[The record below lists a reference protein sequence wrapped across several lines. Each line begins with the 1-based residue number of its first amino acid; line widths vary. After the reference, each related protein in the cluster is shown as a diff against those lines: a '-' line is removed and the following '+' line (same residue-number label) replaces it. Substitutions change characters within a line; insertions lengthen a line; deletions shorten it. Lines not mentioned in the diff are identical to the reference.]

1 MIELP
6 RITRALRAHTQL
18 DKPRCLKPIVDP
30 TKPVN
35 VKKKNLQR
43 FKSYTDIYNYVKQ
56 NEPDSAEILKLFP
69 QLKDACKLLTG
80 DQPDEIIE
88 DATVLSLRLFLDQ
101 DIVMLKH
108 LSQLR
113 QTFGTVTSAT
123 ANKICEIVTKIS
135 EQINDD
141 TKDYIRTE
149 EAESNK
155 ENIKLWGEH
164 IQCHFIPYKPAKK
177 PLAKLTSK
185 PATASAFVTDFSM
198 KYDSTAKASGGP
210 SKVPV
215 AVPESKFGKTW
226 LETKVKEQYEN
237 TGISSTDIL
246 QSIITLLNSPR
257 SNDEMQNDLFEL
269 LGFDKFEFIL
279 EILEHRTDIINSLKA
294 PPQGPT
300 LSEIQAI
307 LPESKMPEYLCQV
320 SVFSEQEKMLAK
332 LVRKEEKKA
341 KNRKND
347 DDNDD
352 EQEINIGQMRA
363 KRLAELS
370 KPVVPF
376 STSRSSNNV
385 DPILKKIS
393 YFQTKVQYPNVYDS
407 SIDAKNSAGFVSGLK
422 LILPENAVRKDN
434 KEYEE
439 VIIPKNDAP
448 VLNVGNQ
455 RVPVAELDEIGQM
468 AFENIKE
475 LNRIQSVVFQTAYNT
490 NENLLICAPTGAG
503 KTNIALLTVVHQIK
517 QHIENNVIMKN
528 KFKIIYIAPMKAL
541 ASEMTASFGKRLKGL
556 GILVRELTGDMKL
569 TKTEVQQTQMIVTT
583 PEKWDVVTRKGATDT
598 ELASIVKLIIIDEVH
613 LLHGDRGPIVEAI
626 VARTLRQVE
635 STQNMIRIVGLSA
648 TLPNYLDV
656 ARFLRVN
663 PNIGLFYFDS
673 RFRPVPLEQQFIGV
687 KETGSGGGSHLRQMQ
702 TMNEICYEKAV
713 EMVQKGHQVM
723 VFVHAR
729 NATHQTAMVL
739 KEIAQKKGHLKHF
752 EPDDTG
758 AFLKA
763 KKSISSSP
771 NKQLA
776 ELFASGFACHHAG
789 MLRSDRNMVE
799 KYFSEGFIKVLVC
812 TSTLAWGVNLP
823 AHAVVIRGTEIYD
836 QARGTFVDLSILD
849 VLQIFGR
856 AGRPQFDTS
865 GTGIIITTH
874 DKLTHYLKSMTNQ
887 FPIESNFINL
897 LADNLNA
904 EVALGTVTNIDEAV
918 EWLSYTYLFVRMRI
932 NPQVYGLTYTD
943 VQEEPMLETKRRE
956 LITAAAMQL
965 DNTHMIRYNE
975 RTGQLNV
982 TDLGRTASHYYITC
996 ETMEVFNTMVRKSM
1010 TQGYV
1015 LEMLTRC
1022 SDFQQL
1028 KGYVLEMLTR
1038 CSDFQQLKVSCI
1050 SYLEL
1055 GRTASHYYITCE
1067 TMEVFNT
1074 MVRKSMTQGYVLEML
1089 TRCSDFQQ
1097 LKVSCI
1103 SYLDLGRTAS
1113 HYYITCET
1121 MEVFNTMVRKS
1132 MTQGYVLEMLT
1143 RCSDFQQLKVSCISY
1158 LELGRTASH
1167 YYITCETMEVFNTMV
1182 RKSMT
1187 QGYVLEMLTRCSDF
1201 QQLKVSCIS
1210 YLDLGRTASHY
1221 YITCET
1227 MEVFNTMVRKSMT
1240 QGYVL
1245 EMLTRCSDFQ
1255 QLKVSCISY
1264 LELGR
1269 TASHYYITCETM
1281 KVFNTMVRKSMT
1293 QGYVLEMLT
1302 RCSDFQQLKVFNTMV
1317 RKSMTQGYVLEML
1330 TRCSD
1335 FQQLKVFNTMVRK
1348 SMTQGYVLE
1357 MLTRCS
1363 DFQQL
1368 KGYVLEMLTRC
1379 SDFQQL
1385 KVSCISYLE
1394 LGRTASHYYITCET
1408 MKVFN
1413 TMVRKSM
1420 TQGYVLEMLT
1430 RCSDFQQLKVFNTM
1444 VRKSMTQGYVL
1455 EMLTR
1460 CSDFQQLKVSCISY
1474 LELGRTASHYYI
1486 TCETMEVFNTMVR
1499 KSMTQ
1504 GYVLE
1509 MLTRCSDF
1517 QQLKVS
1523 CISYLELGRT
1533 ASHYYITC
1541 ETMEVFNTMV
1551 RKSMTQGYVL
1561 EMLTRCSDF
1570 QQLKGYVLEMLTRCS
1585 DFQQLKVS
1593 CISYLDLG
1601 RTASHYYI
1609 TCETM
1614 EVFNTMVR
1622 KSMTQGYVLE
1632 MLTRCS
1638 DFQQLK
1644 VSCISYLD
1652 LGRTASH
1659 YYITCETMEVFNTM
1673 VRKSMTQG
1681 YVLEMLTRCSD
1692 FQQLKVSCVQYL
1704 DLGRTASHYYI
1715 TCETME
1721 VFNTMVRKS
1730 MTQGYVLEMLT
1741 RCSDFQQLKVSCI
1754 SYLDLGRT
1762 ASHYYITCETM
1773 EVFNTMVRK
1782 SMTQG
1787 YVLEMLT
1794 RCSDFQQLKVSCI
1807 SYLDLGRTA
1816 SHYYITCET
1825 MEVFNTM
1832 VRKSMTQGYVL
1843 EMLTR
1848 CSDFQQLKVSCV
1860 QYLDLGRTVSHY
1872 YITCETM
1879 EVFNTMVRKSMTQG
1893 YVLEMLTRCSD
1904 FQQLKVS
1911 CVQYLDLGRT
1921 ASHYYITCE
1930 TMEVFNTMVR
1940 KSMTQGYVLEMLTRC
1955 SDFQQLKVSCISYLE
1970 LGRTASHYYITCE
1983 TMEVFNTMVRK
1994 SMTQGYVLEMLTRC
2008 SDFQQLKVSCVQYL
2022 DLGRTASHYYITC
2035 ETMEVFNTMV
2045 RKSMTQ
2051 GYVLEMLTRCSDFQQ
2066 LKVSCISYLELGR
2079 TASHYY
2085 ITCETMEVFN
2095 TMVRKSMTQGYVLE
2109 MLTRCSDFQQL
2120 KVSCISYLELGRTAS
2135 HYYITCETME
2145 VFNTMVRKS
2154 MTQGYVLEMLTRCT
2168 DFQQL
2173 KVSCVQY
2180 LDLGRTASHYYIT
2193 CETMEVFNTM
2203 VRKSMTQ
2210 GYVLE
2215 MLTRCS
2221 DFQQLKVSCVQYLDL
2236 GRTASHYYITCETM
2250 EVFNTMVR
2258 KSMTQGYVLEMLT
2271 RCSDFQQLK
2280 VRKEELTELWSL
2292 KDQYGELRIEDPPE
2306 DIHWKINI
2314 LLQTYLSRGRVNGSS
2329 LQSDLNYISQNA
2341 VRIIRALFEI
2351 TLRKNNAYMAGLYL
2365 KMAKMLELQMWDF
2378 YSDMRQFNCFT
2389 IETLK
2394 HIEYPMLKPDQIRDM
2409 DWKELGDLIRNPKN
2423 GRHLKKCAEEFP
2435 LLEMEASLHP
2445 ITRTVLR
2452 IRLSITP
2459 NFKWNDKYHGKAP
2472 EAFWI
2477 WVEDPETDIMYYHEY
2492 FLITKK
2498 QVITNEPQELI
2509 ITIPISEPLPP
2520 QYYIRATSERWLG
2533 SESVL
2538 PLTFQHLI
2546 LPETHPPHT
2555 DLLELQPL
2563 PVTALNNPS
2572 FELLYNFSHFNPIQT
2587 QIFHCLYHTDHN
2599 VLLGAPTGSGKTIVA
2614 EVAMFRVFN
2623 QYPNCKVVYIAPLKA
2638 LVKERIKDWKVRLQ
2652 ERLGKQVVEL
2662 TGDVSPDIRA
2672 IRGAHVIVTT
2682 PEKWDGISRSW
2693 QTRNYVRDV
2702 ALIVI
2707 DEIHLLGEDR
2717 GPVLEVIVS
2726 RTNFIE
2732 SHTSRRLRIIG
2743 LSTALANAKDLANW
2757 LNIGE
2762 IGLYNFR
2769 PSVRPVPLEVHISG
2783 HPGRHYCPRM
2793 MTMNKPTFQ
2802 AIRTHSPCAPTLV
2815 FVSSRRQTR
2824 LTALDLIAYLAAE
2837 DNPKQ
2842 WLHMRESEMEQILAN
2857 IRESNLKLTLA
2868 FGIGIHHAGL
2878 HERDRTTVEE
2888 LFINQKIQVLI
2899 CTATLAWGVNFP
2911 AHLVV
2916 IKGTEYYDGKQKR
2929 YVDMPITD
2937 VLQMMG
2943 RAGRPQYDNEGVAV
2957 VLVHDQK
2964 KNFYKKFL
2972 YEPFPVE
2979 SSLLDVLP
2987 DHLNAEIVA
2996 GTVQTKQDILDY
3008 MTWTYFFR
3016 RLLKNPSY
3024 YNLESVEPQDVNYYL
3039 SNLVQSSL
3047 DALANANC
3055 LEIEEDLRTVHC
3067 TWMGRIASYYYLSYK
3082 TMAHFTRNLQS
3093 NMNVDDLLRVLAD
3106 SEEYATLPV
3115 RHNEDILNGE
3125 LSQDCRLPV
3134 DALSLDSS
3142 NVKAFLLLQ
3151 AHMTRLQLPN
3161 TDYLTDTKS
3170 VLDQTIRILQAM
3182 IDTSAENGWLS
3193 VCLSCQMLMQGIVQ
3207 ARWPTESP
3215 LMTLPHIDSQHLYV
3229 FSHMAKD
3236 TNKPCT
3242 MLNGLK
3248 VACMRNYEL
3257 LAKYLRREFEENQ
3270 IEQIHRAICDMPTL
3284 DIKMRVRG
3292 LWFDSDGEQDK
3303 PVRQPPSRD
3312 QWMPLHA
3319 DQEYTLL
3326 LELNRRGGNPNNV
3339 LCPRFPRG
3347 KNEGWFV
3354 TMGTVDDGELHALKR
3369 VSPRGTAQVTF
3380 YTPSRKGRIIFT
3392 VYILSDSYMGLD
3404 QQYDL
3409 QFEILDP
3416 LPPENVDRIY
3426 DNIDKTIIE

>member
-18 DKPRCLKPIVDP
+18 DKPRCLKPIIDP
-30 TKPVN
+30 TKTLQL
-35 VKKKNLQR
+35 KKKNLQK

-56 NEPDSAEILKLFP
+56 NEPESTEILKLFP
-69 QLKDACKLLTG
+69 QLKEACKLLTG
-80 DQPDEIIE
+80 DQSDEIIE
-88 DATVLSLRLFLDQ
+88 DAAVLTLRMFLDQ

-108 LSQLR
+108 MSQLR
-113 QTFGTVTSAT
+113 QTFGTVLSAT

-135 EQINDD
+135 EQLSDN
-141 TKDYIRTE
+141 TKEYIRTE

-155 ENIKLWGEH
+155 ENLKLWGDH
-164 IQCHFIPYKPAKK
+164 IQCHYVPYKPAKK

-198 KYDSTAKASGGP
+198 KYDSASQAKATAGP
-210 SKVPV
+210 SKVSAPV
-215 AVPESKFGKTW
+215 LESKYGKTW

-237 TGISSTDIL
+237 AAGISSADIL

-257 SNDEMQNDLFEL
+257 TNDEMQNDLFEL

-279 EILEHRTDIINSLKA
+279 DILEHRQDIINSLKA
-294 PPQGPT
+294 PPAGPT
-300 LSEIQAI
+300 LSEIAAI
-307 LPESKMPEYLCQV
+307 LPENKMPQYLCQV
-320 SVFSEQEKMLAK
+320 SVLSEQEKMLAK
-332 LVRKEEKKA
+332 IVRKEEKKA
-341 KNRKND
+341 KNRRIEED
-347 DDNDD
+347 DD
-352 EQEINIGQMRA
+352 EQEINISQMRA

-376 STSRSSNNV
+376 STSSRSSNI
-385 DPILKKIS
+385 DPILQKIS

-407 SIDAKNSAGFVSGLK
+407 SINAKNSAGFVSGLK
-422 LILPENAVRKDN
+422 LILPENAVRKDT
-434 KEYEE
+434 KEMEE
-439 VIIPKNDAP
+439 VIIPKNDP
-448 VLNVGNQ
+448 PPLTVGNQ

-541 ASEMTASFGKRLKGL
+541 ASEMTASFGRRLKGL

-569 TKTEVQQTQMIVTT
+569 TKSEVQQTQMIVTT

-687 KETGSGGGSHLRQMQ
+687 KETGSGGGVHLRTIQ
-702 TMNEICYEKAV
+702 TMNEICYDKAV
-713 EMVQKGHQVM
+713 DMVQKGHQVM

-729 NATHQTAMVL
+729 NATHQTAMIL

-752 EPDDTG
+752 EPEDTG

-771 NKQLA
+771 NKQLG

-799 KYFSEGFIKVLVC
+799 KYFAEGFIKVLVC

-823 AHAVVIRGTEIYD
+823 AHAVIIRGTEIYD
-836 QARGTFVDLSILD
+836 QSHGTFVDLSILD

-904 EVALGTVTNIDEAV
+904 EVALGTVTNIEEAV

-965 DNTHMIRYNE
+965 DNTHMIRFNE
-975 RTGQLNV
+975 RTGQLNI

-996 ETMEVFNTMVRKSM
+996 ETMEVFNS
-1010 TQGYV
+1010 
-1015 LEMLTRC
+1015 
-1022 SDFQQL
+1022 
-1028 KGYVLEMLTR
+1028 
-1038 CSDFQQLKVSCI
+1038 
-1050 SYLEL
+1050 
-1055 GRTASHYYITCE
+1055 
-1067 TMEVFNT
+1067 
-1074 MVRKSMTQGYVLEML
+1074 
-1089 TRCSDFQQ
+1089 
-1097 LKVSCI
+1097 
-1103 SYLDLGRTAS
+1103 
-1113 HYYITCET
+1113 
-1121 MEVFNTMVRKS
+1121 
-1132 MTQGYVLEMLT
+1132 
-1143 RCSDFQQLKVSCISY
+1143 
-1158 LELGRTASH
+1158 
-1167 YYITCETMEVFNTMV
+1167 
-1182 RKSMT
+1182 
-1187 QGYVLEMLTRCSDF
+1187 
-1201 QQLKVSCIS
+1201 
-1210 YLDLGRTASHY
+1210 
-1221 YITCET
+1221 
-1227 MEVFNTMVRKSMT
+1227 
-1240 QGYVL
+1240 
-1245 EMLTRCSDFQ
+1245 
-1255 QLKVSCISY
+1255 
-1264 LELGR
+1264 
-1269 TASHYYITCETM
+1269 
-1281 KVFNTMVRKSMT
+1281 
-1293 QGYVLEMLT
+1293 
-1302 RCSDFQQLKVFNTMV
+1302 
-1317 RKSMTQGYVLEML
+1317 
-1330 TRCSD
+1330 
-1335 FQQLKVFNTMVRK
+1335 
-1348 SMTQGYVLE
+1348 
-1357 MLTRCS
+1357 
-1363 DFQQL
+1363 
-1368 KGYVLEMLTRC
+1368 
-1379 SDFQQL
+1379 
-1385 KVSCISYLE
+1385 
-1394 LGRTASHYYITCET
+1394 
-1408 MKVFN
+1408 
-1413 TMVRKSM
+1413 
-1420 TQGYVLEMLT
+1420 
-1430 RCSDFQQLKVFNTM
+1430 
-1444 VRKSMTQGYVL
+1444 
-1455 EMLTR
+1455 
-1460 CSDFQQLKVSCISY
+1460 
-1474 LELGRTASHYYI
+1474 
-1486 TCETMEVFNTMVR
+1486 
-1499 KSMTQ
+1499 
-1504 GYVLE
+1504 
-1509 MLTRCSDF
+1509 
-1517 QQLKVS
+1517 
-1523 CISYLELGRT
+1523 
-1533 ASHYYITC
+1533 
-1541 ETMEVFNTMV
+1541 
-1551 RKSMTQGYVL
+1551 
-1561 EMLTRCSDF
+1561 
-1570 QQLKGYVLEMLTRCS
+1570 
-1585 DFQQLKVS
+1585 
-1593 CISYLDLG
+1593 
-1601 RTASHYYI
+1601 
-1609 TCETM
+1609 
-1614 EVFNTMVR
+1614 
-1622 KSMTQGYVLE
+1622 
-1632 MLTRCS
+1632 
-1638 DFQQLK
+1638 
-1644 VSCISYLD
+1644 
-1652 LGRTASH
+1652 
-1659 YYITCETMEVFNTM
+1659 
-1673 VRKSMTQG
+1673 
-1681 YVLEMLTRCSD
+1681 
-1692 FQQLKVSCVQYL
+1692 
-1704 DLGRTASHYYI
+1704 
-1715 TCETME
+1715 
-1721 VFNTMVRKS
+1721 
-1730 MTQGYVLEMLT
+1730 
-1741 RCSDFQQLKVSCI
+1741 
-1754 SYLDLGRT
+1754 
-1762 ASHYYITCETM
+1762 
-1773 EVFNTMVRK
+1773 
-1782 SMTQG
+1782 
-1787 YVLEMLT
+1787 
-1794 RCSDFQQLKVSCI
+1794 
-1807 SYLDLGRTA
+1807 
-1816 SHYYITCET
+1816 
-1825 MEVFNTM
+1825 
-1832 VRKSMTQGYVL
+1832 
-1843 EMLTR
+1843 
-1848 CSDFQQLKVSCV
+1848 
-1860 QYLDLGRTVSHY
+1860 
-1872 YITCETM
+1872 
-1879 EVFNTMVRKSMTQG
+1879 
-1893 YVLEMLTRCSD
+1893 
-1904 FQQLKVS
+1904 
-1911 CVQYLDLGRT
+1911 
-1921 ASHYYITCE
+1921 
-1930 TMEVFNTMVR
+1930 
-1940 KSMTQGYVLEMLTRC
+1940 
-1955 SDFQQLKVSCISYLE
+1955 
-1970 LGRTASHYYITCE
+1970 
-1983 TMEVFNTMVRK
+1983 
-1994 SMTQGYVLEMLTRC
+1994 
-2008 SDFQQLKVSCVQYL
+2008 
-2022 DLGRTASHYYITC
+2022 
-2035 ETMEVFNTMV
+2035 
-2045 RKSMTQ
+2045 
-2051 GYVLEMLTRCSDFQQ
+2051 
-2066 LKVSCISYLELGR
+2066 
-2079 TASHYY
+2079 
-2085 ITCETMEVFN
+2085 
-2095 TMVRKSMTQGYVLE
+2095 
-2109 MLTRCSDFQQL
+2109 
-2120 KVSCISYLELGRTAS
+2120 
-2135 HYYITCETME
+2135 
-2145 VFNTMVRKS
+2145 
-2154 MTQGYVLEMLTRCT
+2154 
-2168 DFQQL
+2168 
-2173 KVSCVQY
+2173 
-2180 LDLGRTASHYYIT
+2180 
-2193 CETMEVFNTM
+2193 
-2203 VRKSMTQ
+2203 
-2210 GYVLE
+2210 
-2215 MLTRCS
+2215 
-2221 DFQQLKVSCVQYLDL
+2221 
-2236 GRTASHYYITCETM
+2236 
-2250 EVFNTMVR
+2250 MVR

-2280 VRKEELTELWSL
+2280 VRKEELTELWNL
-2292 KDQYGELRIEDPPE
+2292 KDQYCELRIEDAPE

-2341 VRIIRALFEI
+2341 VRIVRALFEI

-2365 KMAKMLELQMWDF
+2365 KMAKMLELQQWDF

-2409 DWKELGDLIRNPKN
+2409 DWKKVGDLIRNPKN
-2423 GRHLKKCAEEFP
+2423 ARHLKKCADEFP

-2459 NFKWNDKYHGKAP
+2459 NFKWNDRYHGKAP

-2498 QVITNEPQELI
+2498 QVVTKEPQELI

-2520 QYYIRATSERWLG
+2520 QYYIRATSERWIG

-2563 PVTALNNPS
+2563 PVTALNNPNY
-2572 FELLYNFSHFNPIQT
+2572 EMLYNFSHFNPIQT

-2672 IRGAHVIVTT
+2672 IRNSHVIVTT

-2762 IGLYNFR
+2762 MGLYNFR

-2842 WLHMRESEMEQILAN
+2842 WLHMQESEMEQILAN

-2979 SSLLDVLP
+2979 SSLLEVLP

-3047 DALANANC
+3047 DALAGANC

-3082 TMAHFTRNLQS
+3082 TMAHFTRNLHN

-3115 RHNEDILNGE
+3115 RHNEDLLNGE
-3125 LSQDCRLPV
+3125 LSQQCRLPV

-3193 VCLSCQMLMQGIVQ
+3193 VCLSCQMLMQSIVQ

-3215 LMTLPHIDSQHLYV
+3215 LLTLPHIDSQHLYI
-3229 FSHMAKD
+3229 FSKMTKD
-3236 TNKPCT
+3236 THRPCH

-3257 LAKYLRREFEENQ
+3257 LAKYMRREFEENQ

-3284 DIKMRVRG
+3284 DVKLCVRG
-3292 LWFDSDGEQDK
+3292 LWFDTEGEQDK
-3303 PVRQPPSRD
+3303 RIRQPPGRD
-3312 QWMPLHA
+3312 EWLTLHA

-3326 LELNRRGGNPNNV
+3326 IDLHRRGGNPNNV

-3347 KNEGWFV
+3347 KNEGWIL
-3354 TMGTVDDGELHALKR
+3354 TLGTVDDGELHALKR
-3369 VSPRGTAQVTF
+3369 VPPKGTAQVTF
-3380 YTPSRKGRIIFT
+3380 YTPSRTGRIIYT
-3392 VYILSDSYMGLD
+3392 LYVLSDSYMGLD

-3409 QFEILDP
+3409 QIELIDP
-3416 LPPENVDRIY
+3416 LPTENIERVY
-3426 DNIDKTIIE
+3426 NIDKTIIE